1 MKWTWPFG
9 NPAREAKIAWPLAL
23 LSEPRAANWGARDA
37 GALIRDGYLRN
48 AVAYRCVRMVAEAAA
63 SIPLKT
69 GHAGAAA
76 LLRQPGPEMA
86 PAGFLEAVFSE
97 LLLSGNAFVEAVR
110 LPGETQVA
118 ALF

>member
-1 MKWTWPFG
+1 MKLTWPFG
-9 NPAREAKIAWPLAL
+9 PRTRGAKTAWPLAL
-23 LSEPRAANWGARDA
+23 LSEPGAANWGARDA

-69 GHAGAAA
+69 AHEGAAA
-76 LLRQPGPEMA
+76 LLRRPGPEMA

-97 LLLSGNAFVEAVR
+97 LLLR
-110 LPGETQVA
+110 A
-118 ALF
+118 AR

>member
-1 MKWTWPFG
+1 VKWTWPFG
-9 NPAREAKIAWPLAL
+9 NTQRDSKSAFPLAL

-37 GALIRDGYLRN
+37 GALIRYGYLRN

-69 GHAGAAA
+69 AHEGAGK

-86 PAGFLEAVFSE
+86 PAIGVPSIRQWSWAS
-97 LLLSGNAFVEAVR
+97 A
-110 LPGETQVA
+110 
-118 ALF
+118 